1 MKIPQ
6 NTQAV
11 TEILGTVLILALA
24 VTCVSIIYLQ
34 VLGSLNPV
42 DTNNVTIIGKIEEGT
57 PIFEFQRGESLGPE
71 TNISITLAGLITN
84 YFSPLDNIINNLE
97 DNQVWNIGERIVLE
111 SCSFN
116 DKNIH
121 VEATIVD
128 TKTNSIIFW
137 GILQQGLISKFRG
150 GIWHLNE
157 SSWNSIPN
165 EVLDSSGNNNH
176 GIAKGGAQTT
186 TSGISENAGFFDG
199 FNDLVKVNTAWTLDL
214 EDSITIEAWM
224 KPQEPQFIAD
234 VIGISGSFGY
244 YPFIS
249 PVFKNDGIY
258 ALVSEDKQKKC
269 KLSTVIIDSEGFVT
283 DIDNMT
289 IGESTATNLLQPKL
303 IHMNN
308 ELILVSY
315 IDKEYDMHLKTFNI
329 SRLGS
334 IEYTGYELDFTDYNC
349 DNPDFPSM
357 QKITD
362 NICAIAYWVKN
373 GTKNSGIIKTVE
385 ISPNGNIV
393 CIQTRTYE
401 SWYDPSMVYVDGNIY
416 AIAYRN
422 SSDEGILKMFTI
434 TSDGN
439 ISYTGE
445 MFIFENISCFEP
457 NLLRISKNLLAVAYR
472 DYRSNQHYG
481 IVTTLNVL
489 SNGSITWTGK
499 MLEFETEKKCY
510 SPCLTTGGNDTYV
523 IAYATAQPGADSA
536 EGYVITIRIEEDGS
550 IYKSSLRKL
559 FDDDAASFPTI
570 IYVSDQTYAI
580 SYTGHQAHPGTLIT
594 MLIGPHGRGIYKGS
608 SYEIFANLTIV
619 EGYINNVYV
628 IYPFTFDDNWYHIA
642 LTYNGNNISLYI
654 NGTNVANT
662 SYPNH
667 RIWVSKQSLYIG
679 RFYCGYLDEISI
691 YHEALTQEQ
700 IQNHYLN
707 PGIFEYN
714 VYSSFET

>member
-1 MKIPQ
+1 MKNLQ
-6 NTQAV
+6 NTEAV

-24 VTCVSIIYLQ
+24 VTSVSIIYIQ

-42 DTNNVTIIGKIEEGT
+42 ETNNITIIGKIEEGT

-71 TNISITLAGLITN
+71 TNISITLAGLITH
-84 YFSPLDNIINNLE
+84 YFSPIDNIINNIE
-97 DNQVWNIGERIVLE
+97 DNQEWNIGERIVLE

-116 DKNIH
+116 DKNIN

-137 GILQQGLISKFRG
+137 GILQQGLISKYRG

-157 SSWNSIPN
+157 SSWNGTPN

-186 TSGISENAGFFDG
+186 TSGISHNAGYFDG

-214 EDSITIEAWM
+214 EDSITLEAWM

-244 YPFIS
+244 YPYITAI
-249 PVFKNDGIY
+249 FKNDGIY

-269 KLSTVIIDSEGFVT
+269 KLSTVKIDSEGFVT
-283 DIDNMT
+283 DITNMT
-289 IGESTATNLLQPKL
+289 IGESTATGILQPKM
-303 IHMNN
+303 IHMDKG
-308 ELILVSY
+308 LTLVTY
-315 IDKEYDMHLKTFNI
+315 IDKNYRMHLKTYNI

-334 IEYTGYELDFTDYNC
+334 LEYTAHELVFTDYLC
-349 DNPDFPSM
+349 SNPDFPSLI
-357 QKITD
+357 KITD
-362 NICAIAYWVKN
+362 NILAMTYWVKN

-385 ISPNGNIV
+385 VSSNGNIA
-393 CIQTRTYE
+393 CIQTKTYNA
-401 SWYDPSMVYVDGNIY
+401 WYDPSMIYVDGSVY

-422 SSDEGILKMFTI
+422 SSDEGILKTFII
-434 TSDGN
+434 TLDGD
-439 ISYTGE
+439 ITYTGKRI
-445 MFIFENISCFEP
+445 IFEQNTCFEP
-457 NLLRISKNLLAVAYR
+457 SLIRVSKNLLAVAYR
-472 DYRSNQHYG
+472 DYRGNLNYG
-481 IVTTLNVL
+481 VAKTLNIL
-489 SNGSITWTGK
+489 SDGSLTLTGK

-510 SPCLTTGGNDTYV
+510 SPCFIEGENDTYV

-536 EGYVITIRIEEDGS
+536 DGYVKTLGITEDGT
-550 IYKSSLRKL
+550 IYSFGLRKL
-559 FDDDAASFPTI
+559 FDDEAASFPTVI
-570 IYVSDQTYAI
+570 HVSDQTYAI

-594 MLIGPHGRGIYKGS
+594 MLIGPHGRGIYKGK
-608 SYEIFANLTIV
+608 SYELFANLTLV

-628 IYPFTFDDNWYHIA
+628 IYTYTFDSNWHHIA

-654 NGTNVANT
+654 DGTNVVNT

-667 RIWVSKQSLYIG
+667 RIMVSKESLYIG
-679 RFYCGYLDEISI
+679 RFYCGYLDEIAI
-691 YHEALTQEQ
+691 YHEALNQEE

-707 PGIFEYN
+707 PGIFDYTISTSC
-714 VYSSFET
+714 YT